1 MSGRRSFWKG
11 PPKDDDVTIMNIA
24 YEPSPK
30 GKSPSSE
37 STLSK
42 LLFRNGI
49 ILHML

>member
-1 MSGRRSFWKG
+1 MSGRHAFWKG
-11 PPKDDDVTIMNIA
+11 PQKDDHVTIMNIA
-24 YEPSPK
+24 YDPGPK

-37 STLSK
+37 STHSK